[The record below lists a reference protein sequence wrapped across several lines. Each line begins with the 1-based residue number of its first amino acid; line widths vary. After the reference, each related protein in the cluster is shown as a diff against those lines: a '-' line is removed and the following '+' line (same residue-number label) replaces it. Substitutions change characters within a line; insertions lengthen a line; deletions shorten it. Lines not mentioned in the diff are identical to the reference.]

1 MLEYFEVISLLF
13 FSVFIIFLAYRL
25 YQLVVSGEEL
35 NEYITRHYSEQGL
48 EVTSISRL
56 GIPERIRY
64 GVPPVLVLWFYS
76 FYFGFW
82 TGKISYVRKVEIE
95 KSKDSLLLSYVELQI
110 SKKEVISF
118 KEFDS
123 YEL

>member
-1 MLEYFEVISLLF
+1 MSENFEIIGMGLFPVFMLI
-13 FSVFIIFLAYRL
+13 LAYRSN
-25 YQLVVSGEEL
+25 QLVVGSDKL

-48 EVTSISRL
+48 EITSISRL
-56 GIPERIRY
+56 VIPERIRY
-64 GVPPVLVLWFYS
+64 VVPPVLVLWFYS

-95 KSKDSLLLSYVELQI
+95 KNNDSLLLSYVELQI

>member
-1 MLEYFEVISLLF
+1 MSENFEIIGMGLFPVFMLI
-13 FSVFIIFLAYRL
+13 LAYRSN
-25 YQLVVSGEEL
+25 QLVVGSDKL

-48 EVTSISRL
+48 EITSISRL

-95 KSKDSLLLSYVELQI
+95 KNNDSLLLSYVELQI